1 MTLASGA
8 KLAVVCQDGAAATA
22 GSVPTWLPI
31 NPMTAHATTVD
42 SAVALIFRTERNANS
57 LPPRRPFE

>member
-8 KLAVVCQDGAAATA
+8 KLAVVCHDGAAAAA
-22 GSVPTWLPI
+22 GSVPSWLPR
-31 NPMTAHATTVD
+31 NPMTAHAITVD
-42 SAVALIFRTERNANS
+42 SAMAVIFRTERNANS